1 MLLGAIENQA
11 SEIARKICFRK
22 ITYKNKLETP
32 TAKTAN
38 IVEAIVTPIV

>member
-1 MLLGAIENQA
+1 MLLGAIESRA
-11 SEIARKICFRK
+11 SEIARKSVFEE